1 MNLSGRHWRRMQMQS
16 FISFNKTQFRQI
28 QNMTKIHSKK
38 KKKTGKESIKQ
49 QAGFSRQWRKYV
61 SQTSKLIQNQKRKHG
76 IKGLVTSGSYRCV
89 HFHLWLTSSDLMVNV
104 SSRSES
110 GRSCKIPWWCW
121 TVSPSCCHLQL
132 TWLTGS
138 HRILFQLIQLKF

>member
-1 MNLSGRHWRRMQMQS
+1 MQWICQADTGGGCKCKVLLVLIKRSSGKSKTWPK
-16 FISFNKTQFRQI
+16 FIV
-28 QNMTKIHSKK
+28 

-49 QAGFSRQWRKYV
+49 QTGFWRQWRKYV

-76 IKGLVTSGSYRCV
+76 IKGLVTSDSYRCV